1 MARNRRAQSAE
12 VRFGPALKALLI
24 CLFVGGAGV
33 GYVCQKNQLNQLGR
47 QKKERELRLEEL
59 RLRNDQLARKLVER
73 QALPSLELRAKEL
86 GLGPAH
92 PGQVVVLGDQISPV
106 APKPRGAQ
114 LAQQGGAAPS
124 QP

>member
-59 RLRNDQLARKLVER
+59 RLRNSQLARQLVER
-73 QALPSLELRAKEL
+73 QALQLLEHRAKEM

-92 PGQVVVLGDQISPV
+92 PGQVLVLDDQMPPA
-106 APKPRGAQ
+106 APKPREAQ
-114 LAQQGGAAPS
+114 LAQQGEAT
-124 QP
+124 QPQP